1 MERLFRGS
9 LILLLM
15 LGLSACSLFS
25 SDEEEVRTPKPLQ
38 TIAEEKIK
46 LVKVWSR
53 GVGKGVGNRFESL
66 KPAMDG
72 DKVFVSG
79 AEGTVFALERDTGKE
94 VWKKKLNTRVGGGVS
109 AYAGMVLLGTLD
121 GEVIALNQETGE
133 ELWRARVSSE
143 ILSAPVTDGLYVAVQ
158 SIDDRLTVLDAE
170 SGKYLWRQEALQPA
184 LTLRGSA
191 SPLMF
196 REAVFAGFA
205 SGEAKAFRL
214 ENGAP
219 LWSSRVAAPKGSTE
233 LERMVDI
240 KGAPLIIGD
249 TIFFV
254 SFQGNVAGLDLYTGR
269 VRWTKELSSYES
281 MTDGFGSIYLS
292 SEDSYVSSIDQRTG
306 ASNWRQEDFEFR
318 QLSAPAAFSSYVVVG
333 DGEGYVHLLSQVDGS
348 QAGRFKAD
356 SSAIKAQPL
365 VDGELILVLTAD
377 GELVALKEKASE

>member
-1 MERLFRGS
+1 MEKLFRGS

-25 SDEEEVRTPKPLQ
+25 SEEEEVRTPRPL
-38 TIAEEKIK
+38 TTMAEEKVR
-46 LVKVWSR
+46 LVKVWSK
-53 GVGKGVGNRFESL
+53 GAGKGVGSRFESL
-66 KPAMDG
+66 RPAVDG
-72 DKVFVSG
+72 DKVFVAD
-79 AEGTVFALERDTGKE
+79 AEGTVSALDRNTGKE
-94 VWKKKLNTRVGGGVS
+94 LWQKKLSTSVGGGVT
-109 AYAGMVLLGTLD
+109 AYGGMVLLGTLAGD
-121 GEVIALNQETGE
+121 VIALNQEFGN
-133 ELWRARVSSE
+133 ELWRTRVSSE

-170 SGKYLWRQEALQPA
+170 TGKYLWRQEALQPA

-191 SPLMF
+191 VPLMF
-196 REAVFAGFA
+196 TEVVFAGFA

-214 ENGAP
+214 QSGAP
-219 LWSSRVAAPKGSTE
+219 VWSSRVAVPKGSTE

-240 KGAPLIIGD
+240 KGAPLISGD

-254 SFQGNVAGLDLYTGR
+254 SFQGNVAGLDLYSGR

-281 MTDGFGSIYLS
+281 MAEGFGSIYLT

-318 QLSAPAAFSSYVVVG
+318 QLSAPAAYSSYVVVG

-348 QAGRFKAD
+348 QSGRFKAA

-365 VDGELILVLTAD
+365 VDGELILVFTAD